1 MVVVWRRLASPL
13 LSRWPWTVR
22 RSTTRRG
29 ATSTDAP
36 PMTAPTS
43 LRSSTLTTPPP
54 LPRPSSPCSSGGR
67 FYLGSAFNPTLA
79 NALVVFV
86 EYSLALEHP
95 IPAALTAAW
104 CSSAT
109 SRTGPPRRSSRDA
122 CEEIGPVVS
131 LRLAVD
137 EDAGNR
143 RRGFAFVEYLDDET
157 ARSACRNLDRRALR
171 GRALRV
177 DLADLGCGGGGGGG
191 GGETDQPVGVE
202 DATHAASLVNGAPPS
217 AAATAYLAGLSRR
230 QLRETVEAVEAQGD
244 AAVEEMK
251 RAYAGLATLLE
262 QARILLD
269 MADDAAATAAAA
281 KRKKRGARDHHH
293 GREAQLASKLRKLND
308 GKPSPSMA
316 FVL

>member
-1 MVVVWRRLASPL
+1 MAAVSCR
-13 LSRWPWTVR
+13 
-22 RSTTRRG
+22 
-29 ATSTDAP
+29 
-36 PMTAPTS
+36 
-43 LRSSTLTTPPP
+43 
-54 LPRPSSPCSSGGR
+54 CSS
-67 FYLGSAFNPTLA
+67 
-79 NALVVFV
+79 VVFV
-86 EYSLALEHP
+86 GNVSYR
-95 IPAALTAAW
+95 
-104 CSSAT
+104 AT
-109 SRTGPPRRSSRDA
+109 EAELRDA
-122 CEEIGPVVS
+122 CEEIGPVES

-177 DLADLGCGGGGGGG
+177 DLADLGCGGGG
-191 GGETDQPVGVE
+191 VGVE

-217 AAATAYLAGLSRR
+217 AAVTAYLAGLNRR
-230 QLRETVEAVEAQGD
+230 QLRETVDAVEAQGD

-269 MADDAAATAAAA
+269 MADADAAAAAA

-308 GKPSPSMA
+308 GKPSTSMA